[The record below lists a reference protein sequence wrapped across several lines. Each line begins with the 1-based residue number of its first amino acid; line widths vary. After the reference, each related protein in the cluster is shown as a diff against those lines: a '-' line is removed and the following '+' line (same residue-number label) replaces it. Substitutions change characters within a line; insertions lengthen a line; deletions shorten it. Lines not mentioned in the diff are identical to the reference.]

1 MLSIELGDS
10 LGALLGAAQGERTL
24 GVLLGEVLGAVLGAS
39 TLGDVWD
46 WCLILALGSTE
57 GSKEGS

>member
-1 MLSIELGDS
+1 MVLHLVPLG
-10 LGALLGAAQGERTL
+10 LVLGAALRETP
-24 GVLLGEVLGAVLGAS
+24 GVMLGEVLGAVLGAS

-57 GSKEGS
+57 CSTEGS